1 MYEELAFTFWRC
13 QEYRVLEDLSTM
25 WLKMEVKV
33 NSKFLNLH
41 NTNLVRPLIFY
52 RFCVWGF
59 WNTIIDKTS
68 FNTSTKEIYNIYG
81 KCLHRHKID
90 IAYKSQLNMVL
101 DMKHEIN
108 MNFFIDSFISVLR
121 RITVSI
127 TLNDNNFTL
136 YRKRIIFSMNDI
148 RKALNRR
155 LILIFWIIS
164 L

>member
-1 MYEELAFTFWRC
+1 
-13 QEYRVLEDLSTM
+13 
-25 WLKMEVKV
+25 
-33 NSKFLNLH
+33 
-41 NTNLVRPLIFY
+41 
-52 RFCVWGF
+52 
-59 WNTIIDKTS
+59 
-68 FNTSTKEIYNIYG
+68 
-81 KCLHRHKID
+81 
-90 IAYKSQLNMVL
+90 MVL

-155 LILIFWIIS
+155 MILIHLIIRYKCDLLWQKDTTVKALS
-164 L
+164 KYITKCNVYSMG